1 MKQTTIE
8 RLRTANEKLEK
19 LRNKFTGDIDW
30 SAHEEES
37 KGLNQVPLFEGKKE
51 EIVSKL
57 LTAPEAQIAKIFDEE
72 VKKC

>member
-1 MKQTTIE
+1 
-8 RLRTANEKLEK
+8 
-19 LRNKFTGDIDW
+19 
-30 SAHEEES
+30 
-37 KGLNQVPLFEGKKE
+37 LNQVPLFEGKKE